1 MFGCALNPTPPPSMQ
16 VAHMFGCALGL
27 SDLMTGM
34 SIVALGTSL
43 PDTFASQYAAIH
55 DDTAVSACIGGGGGG
70 GSR

>member
-1 MFGCALNPTPPPSMQ
+1 
-16 VAHMFGCALGL
+16 MFGCALGL

-55 DDTAVSACIGGGGGG
+55 DDTAVSGKGEGQLWRGARGAWVG
-70 GSR
+70 

>member
-1 MFGCALNPTPPPSMQ
+1 
-16 VAHMFGCALGL
+16 MFGCALGL

-55 DDTAVSACIGGGGGG
+55 DDTAVSVCVGGGGGG
-70 GSR
+70 GSRLGRWGGEEELSLHC